1 MNAPTEA
8 FLHDKLHALDALAD
22 EFIAVRRDIHKHPE
36 MGYKEYR
43 TSDLVAEQLSAW
55 GYQVTRGLGGTGLV
69 GQLKKGSGHRA
80 IGIRADMDALPIDEA
95 TGLAYASCNV
105 GIMHACGHD
114 GHTAMLLAAAKHIA
128 QKGVFSGTVNLIFQ
142 PAEEGLGGAKKMME
156 DGLFKQFPCDAIF
169 AMHNMPT
176 HPQGHLVLRDG
187 SAMAS
192 SDNVTIT
199 LHGKGGHGA
208 MPHVAADPVVA
219 GSAIVMGLQSIVAR
233 NIDPQQ
239 MAIITVGAFN
249 AGVANNVIP
258 QTATLKLSV
267 RSLDRD
273 VRILLEKRITEL
285 VHAQATQLW
294 GEAADI
300 DYQRGYPVLV
310 NHLAETDFARDVAE
324 ELVGAD
330 KVVRQGRALTGSE
343 DFAFMLEEVPGCYL
357 LIGNGDGTGDGH
369 GACMVHNPGY
379 DFNDQNVAVGSA
391 YWSLLVE
398 RFLPAIRVK
407 TPRPGF
413 GAWPSAGGKPP
424 GLCHRPGLNLER
436 RQSRPRRRRV

>member
-1 MNAPTEA
+1 MNAPSDA
-8 FLHDKLHALDALAD
+8 FLHDKLQALQAEA
-22 EFIAVRRDIHKHPE
+22 ETFIAVRRDIHRHPE

-69 GQLKKGSGHRA
+69 GQLKKGTGERR

-95 TGLAYASCNV
+95 TGLPYASCNA

-114 GHTAMLLAAAKHIA
+114 GHTAMLLAAAKHLA
-128 QKGVFSGTVNLIFQ
+128 QHGRFSGTLNVIFQ

-169 AMHNMPT
+169 AMHNMPGQ
-176 HPQGHLVLRDG
+176 PQGHLVLRDG

-208 MPHVAADPVVA
+208 MPHLAIDPVVA

-233 NIDPQQ
+233 NIDPQH

-258 QTATLKLSV
+258 QTATLRLSV
-267 RSLDRD
+267 RSLDRE
-273 VRILLEKRITEL
+273 VRSMLEQRICEL
-285 VHAQATQLW
+285 VQAQAKSYGVTA
-294 GEAADI
+294 EI

-310 NHLAETDFARDVAE
+310 NHWAETEFARAVAE
-324 ELVGAD
+324 ELVGPER
-330 KVVRQGRALTGSE
+330 VVRQGRALNGSE
-343 DFAFMLEEVPGCYL
+343 DFAFMLEEVPGSYV
-357 LIGNGDGTGDGH
+357 LIGNGDGSGDGH

-379 DFNDQNVAVGSA
+379 DFNDKNVAIGSA
-391 YWSLLVE
+391 FWSLLVE
-398 RFLPAIRVK
+398 RYLLA
-407 TPRPGF
+407 
-413 GAWPSAGGKPP
+413 
-424 GLCHRPGLNLER
+424 
-436 RQSRPRRRRV
+436 

>member
-1 MNAPTEA
+1 MNAPSDA
-8 FLHDKLHALDALAD
+8 FLHDKLRALQTQAD
-22 EFIAVRRDIHKHPE
+22 EFIAVRRDIHRHPE

-69 GQLKKGSGHRA
+69 GQLKKGTGERR

-95 TGLAYASCNV
+95 TGLPYASCNA

-114 GHTAMLLAAAKHIA
+114 GHTAMLLAAAKHLA
-128 QKGVFSGTVNLIFQ
+128 QHGRFSGTLNVIFQ

-169 AMHNMPT
+169 AMHNMPGQ
-176 HPQGHLVLRDG
+176 PQGHLVLRDG

-208 MPHVAADPVVA
+208 MPHLAIDPVVA

-233 NIDPQQ
+233 NIDPQH

-258 QTATLKLSV
+258 QTATLRLSV
-267 RSLDRD
+267 RSLDRE
-273 VRILLEKRITEL
+273 VRSLLEQRICEL
-285 VHAQATQLW
+285 VQAQAKSYGVTA
-294 GEAADI
+294 EI

-310 NHLAETDFARDVAE
+310 NHWAETEFARAVAE
-324 ELVGAD
+324 ELVGPER
-330 KVVRQGRALTGSE
+330 VVRQGRALNGSE
-343 DFAFMLEEVPGCYL
+343 DFAFMLEEVPGSYV
-357 LIGNGDGTGDGH
+357 LIGNGDGSGDGH

-379 DFNDQNVAVGSA
+379 DFNDKNVAIGSA
-391 YWSLLVE
+391 FWSLLVE
-398 RFLPAIRVK
+398 RYLLA
-407 TPRPGF
+407 
-413 GAWPSAGGKPP
+413 
-424 GLCHRPGLNLER
+424 
-436 RQSRPRRRRV
+436 